1 MPTTFPSLITPSE
14 LKALTEELRRLAAGE
29 PLNCEIRLD
38 AEKLFFFVRL
48 PDPIKK
54 RLTEIG
60 HQVVKGTKY
69 EPETNDHLTLL
80 YIPRF
85 KEPISKELRAKVIA
99 AAKKI
104 AGESAPIK
112 ATLQGW
118 GYFDGAEG
126 KDNEPATALVGL
138 IDAPGLAHVH
148 VALHQEVLRLG
159 IDAKQNHGFTPHA
172 TFAYLPKG
180 ERLPKLPVLNEKFEI
195 AAFELS
201 NDRAYHFPL
210 KG

>member
-1 MPTTFPSLITPSE
+1 MQIRH
-14 LKALTEELRRLAAGE
+14 LTEELRRIASGQ
-29 PLNCEIRLD
+29 PLNCEIRFD

-54 RLTEIG
+54 RLTEIAG
-60 HQVVKGTKY
+60 QVVKGTSYK
-69 EPETNDHLTLL
+69 PEENDHITLL

-85 KEPISKELRAKVIA
+85 KEPISKELREKVIA

-104 AGESAPIK
+104 ARESAPIK

-118 GYFDGAEG
+118 GYFDGAQG
-126 KDNEPATALVGL
+126 KNNEPATALVGL

-180 ERLPKLPVLNEKFEI
+180 GRLPKLPVLDEKFEI

-201 NDRAYHFPL
+201 NDRQYRFSL

>member
-1 MPTTFPSLITPSE
+1 MQIRN
-14 LKALTEELRRLAAGE
+14 LTEELRRIVLGE
-29 PLNCEIRLD
+29 AFFATEEIRLD
-38 AEKLFFFVRL
+38 PEKLFFFVEL
-48 PDPIKK
+48 PAPVKK
-54 RLTEIG
+54 RLTAIAK
-60 HQVVKGTKY
+60 QVVKGTDYKA
-69 EPETNDHLTLL
+69 EENDHITLL

-85 KEPISKELRAKVIA
+85 KEPVSKELRTKVME
-99 AAKKI
+99 AAKKV
-104 AGESAPIK
+104 AAESPPIK

-148 VALHQEVLRLG
+148 VALHQAVKGLG
-159 IDAKQNHGFTPHA
+159 IDAKQNHGFCPHA

-180 ERLPKLPVLNEKFEI
+180 GRIPKLPVLDEKFEI
-195 AAFELS
+195 SGFELS
-201 NDRAYHFPL
+201 NDRQYSFPL